1 MSYDY
6 ITQYTSGNRTTGRAG
21 HRIDGIVIHWWDDP
35 SRKPTFDAVVNWLC
49 RANGTSSAHYV
60 AEAGRVACIVATKD
74 TAWHAGDYGVNL
86 RTIGIECNPRMSA
99 GDLETVAELIADIR
113 KVYGNLP
120 LSCHS
125 DYSYTACPGTYKG
138 QLRYLSRRA
147 DEILKGAAPA
157 AHQPQLPTPGVVAV
171 DGWLG
176 PQTVKAWQRV
186 NSTPQDGI
194 ISSQPDT
201 LKGLHKG
208 INPAAI
214 EYVPAVRSVG
224 SQLIR
229 RVQKFLRGK
238 GLYKGAIDG
247 KFGPQTITALQRYYG
262 TPVDGKISQRSRM
275 VYALQRALNRQLGA
289 K

>member
-6 ITQYTSGNRTTGRAG
+6 ITQYTSGNRTTGRDG

-35 SRKPTFDAVVNWLC
+35 ARKPTFDAVVNWLC
-49 RANGTSSAHYV
+49 RADGTSSAHYV

-74 TAWHAGDYGVNL
+74 TAWHAGDYGVNQ

-113 KVYGNLP
+113 KVYGDLP

-138 QLRYLSRRA
+138 QLGYLSRRA
-147 DEILKGAAPA
+147 NEILKGAAPA

-176 PQTVKAWQRV
+176 RQTVKAWQRV

-201 LKGLHKG
+201 LKGLHEG
-208 INPAAI
+208 SNPAAI
-214 EYVPAVRSVG
+214 EYVPVARSVG
-224 SQLIR
+224 SQLIM
-229 RVQKFLRGK
+229 RVQQTLAKRGLYASEIDGMLGPGTIK
-238 GLYKGAIDG
+238 GL
-247 KFGPQTITALQRYYG
+247 QLYYG
-262 TPVDGKISQRSRM
+262 TPQDGVISAPSQM
-275 VYALQRALNRQLGA
+275 VIELQRALNKQLGR
-289 K
+289 